1 MDTSVMLSFMH
12 KLYESSYGN
21 GTITAKVH
29 SKDNVLDID
38 TAFIF
43 DHWDIGAAKDN
54 IVLYGEDDM
63 KITVFPQN
71 LVRAE
76 REDDLFVFNTDELE
90 MVVGFI

>member
-12 KLYESSYGN
+12 KLHESSYGN
-21 GTITAKVH
+21 GIITAKVH
-29 SKDNVLDID
+29 SRDNVLDID
-38 TAFIF
+38 TSFTF
-43 DHWDIGAAKDN
+43 DHWEIGNAKDN

-63 KITVFPQN
+63 KITVVPQD

-76 REDDLFVFNTDELE
+76 KENELYVFNTNELE

>member
-1 MDTSVMLSFMH
+1 MDTAVMLSFMH

-29 SKDNVLDID
+29 SKDDVLDVD
-38 TAFIF
+38 TAFKF
-43 DHWDIGAAKDN
+43 DHWELGKNKDN
-54 IVLYGEDDM
+54 IVLYGEEDM

-71 LVRAE
+71 LIRAE
-76 REDDLFVFNTDELE
+76 REDELFIFNTDEVE

>member
-1 MDTSVMLSFMH
+1 METAVMLSFMH

-38 TAFIF
+38 TAFTF
-43 DHWDIGAAKDN
+43 DHWDIGENKDN

-63 KITVFPQN
+63 KITVFPQD
-71 LVRAE
+71 LVKAVK
-76 REDDLFVFNTDELE
+76 EDELFVFNTDELE

>member
-1 MDTSVMLSFMH
+1 MDTTILLSFMH
-12 KLYESSYGN
+12 KLHESSYGN

-29 SKDNVLDID
+29 SNDNVLDVD
-38 TAFIF
+38 TAFTF
-43 DHWDIGAAKDN
+43 DHWEIGDRKDN

-71 LVRAE
+71 LIRAE
-76 REDDLFVFNTDELE
+76 REDELFVFNTNELE

>member
-12 KLYESSYGN
+12 KLYVSSYGN
-21 GTITAKVH
+21 GSITAKVH
-29 SKDNVLDID
+29 SRDNVLDID
-38 TAFIF
+38 TSFTF
-43 DHWDIGAAKDN
+43 DHWEIGKNKDN
-54 IVLYGEDDM
+54 IVIYGEDDM
-63 KITVFPQN
+63 KITVFPQD